1 MRTDFGGVDRALGRP
16 DGDTLE
22 NAGRGSLPRAGKPQG
37 DRRAIGNWGGVMN
50 PSVPSE
56 SACRSACQGQNHRTG
71 LAPGSVLSP
80 ALIHRVELVPVM

>member
-1 MRTDFGGVDRALGRP
+1 
-16 DGDTLE
+16 
-22 NAGRGSLPRAGKPQG
+22 
-37 DRRAIGNWGGVMN
+37 MN